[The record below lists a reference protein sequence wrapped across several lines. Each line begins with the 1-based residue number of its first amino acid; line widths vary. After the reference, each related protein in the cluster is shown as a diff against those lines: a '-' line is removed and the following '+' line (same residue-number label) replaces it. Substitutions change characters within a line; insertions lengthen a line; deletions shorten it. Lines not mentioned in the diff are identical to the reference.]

1 MLTTAEPPDLRELL
15 AAVGDAVVVTDAAGA
30 ITLWNPAAERMFGH
44 TEKEALG
51 ASLDMIIPQR
61 LRGRHWDGWTR
72 TMATG
77 QTRYGGGQLLAV
89 PATHR
94 DGRTL
99 SIEFSIQLLL
109 DPAGQIEW
117 VVAVIRDVTERF
129 ERDKALKLRLK
140 ALEGGAGGGGQPPAR
155 DEAAAR
161 PRPAAQP
168 PFDRST

>member
-1 MLTTAEPPDLRELL
+1 MNGLPPELPARILEGSPDGLLVSDRE
-15 AAVGDAVVVTDAAGA
+15 GVVRGWNAGA
-30 ITLWNPAAERMFGH
+30 ERIFGFPAAE
-44 TEKEALG
+44 ALG
-51 ASLDMIIPQR
+51 RSMDLIVPER

-72 TMATG
+72 TMATV